1 MNRLRSVKKYWKQ
14 VHPLLPIVLPIA
26 AIIIGLGI
34 FITWLV
40 PGGLHDTSFYLNI
53 GASLVVLGVSI
64 VIVSFLLPTLL
75 DIITLRRTRVVQER
89 LVDRLEQALI
99 QWIIVLCQLMRCPD
113 NLLKTL
119 HPSLFGL
126 PDKPIP
132 ERLPEE
138 IEPELMKWFIDL
150 RSVEVQKNYADLTP
164 QQWQTLIMNISWGLR
179 SRMDYFRQ
187 QLLPISVSLPELSEL
202 SFKLIELLDDLNII
216 PPADQPFKQNIMPVM
231 CHDVSIIGERLLRL
245 LKDTREILGKT
256 R

>member
-1 MNRLRSVKKYWKQ
+1 MRKYWKQ
-14 VHPLLPIVLPIA
+14 VYPLLPILLPIA

-34 FITWLV
+34 FITRLV
-40 PGGLHDTSFYLNI
+40 PEGLHDKSFYLNI
-53 GASLVVLGVSI
+53 GASLIVLGVSI

-75 DIITLRRTRVVQER
+75 DMITLRRIRVVQER

-113 NLLKTL
+113 NLLKVL

-126 PDKPIP
+126 PDKPIL
-132 ERLPEE
+132 ERLPKE
-138 IEPELMKWFIDL
+138 IEPELMNWFKNL
-150 RSVEVQKNYADLTP
+150 QSAEVQKNYANFTP
-164 QQWQTLIMNISWGLR
+164 QQWQELIMNISWGLR
-179 SRMDYFRQ
+179 GRMDYLRQ

-202 SFKLIELLDDLNII
+202 AFKLIELLDELRIV

-231 CHDVSIIGERLLRL
+231 CHDVSIIGERLLQL
-245 LKDTREILGKT
+245 LKDTREILYKT